1 MNYIGSKYTLLD
13 FLHETIKKV
22 TGYEDGTFRPNQP
35 ISRQEAAKIIA
46 KLHNKNVDVEIEGQD
61 TKTNFKD
68 DADIAIWADE
78 SVDALTKAGVI
89 TGYEDNTLKH
99 NSLKLSSLI
108 FSYLM
113 RK

>member
-1 MNYIGSKYTLLD
+1 MWYNKEIAAAVEAGYI
-13 FLHETIKKV
+13 E
-22 TGYEDGTFRPNQP
+22 GYEDGTFRPNQP

-46 KLHNKNVDVEIEGQD
+46 KLHNKNVDVEIEGED

-89 TGYEDNTLKH
+89 TGYEDNTFKPAG
-99 NSLKLSSLI
+99 NIKRVEAVV
-108 FSYLM
+108 M
-113 RK
+113 MTRAVKGM